1 MFEKPGIQ
9 IGGGFFHNKSD
20 NNYKMTYPVF
30 ETNLPSSA
38 YQEVIRNNDYYR
50 STMYNVGLTFTKF
63 WFDKI
68 ELECAFYNNKK
79 GIQALD
85 FDSRFSHTHG
95 TNIMPTLTLEKKNFL
110 FKNLEFKSGL
120 VTPIIHTH
128 LVDTARTKRQW
139 DGTITNTM
147 GETDDNLLNYS
158 DDKQFEIRHKLN
170 LKYKLKQHTFNLN
183 KSIHIFKV

>member
-1 MFEKPGIQ
+1 MVWEERLMLLQ
-9 IGGGFFHNKSD
+9 ERTSDDLVGFTQEFASFGTSKTLVSVKKKCLKNQGFKLEEVFLHNKSD

-85 FDSRFSHTHG
+85 FDSRFFSYTWDKHYAYFNFREEEFTYLK
-95 TNIMPTLTLEKKNFL
+95 TLN
-110 FKNLEFKSGL
+110 SSQ
-120 VTPIIHTH
+120 V
-128 LVDTARTKRQW
+128 
-139 DGTITNTM
+139 
-147 GETDDNLLNYS
+147 
-158 DDKQFEIRHKLN
+158 
-170 LKYKLKQHTFNLN
+170 
-183 KSIHIFKV
+183 

>member
-95 TNIMPTLTLEKKNFL
+95 TNIMPTLLREEEFL
-110 FKNLEFKSGL
+110 
-120 VTPIIHTH
+120 I
-128 LVDTARTKRQW
+128 
-139 DGTITNTM
+139 
-147 GETDDNLLNYS
+147 
-158 DDKQFEIRHKLN
+158 
-170 LKYKLKQHTFNLN
+170 
-183 KSIHIFKV
+183 